1 MKVKSSLL
9 SAAIVSALVVASP
22 ASAAKRGHAD
32 TARGDA
38 VAARAQ
44 ALLANRAVANQA
56 QAASA
61 DEFVPGAVLVDADGT
76 EHVRFQRLYQ
86 GLPMIG
92 GDLVVHSRNGQV
104 AGISQTL
111 ATSERPGLAA
121 GISSGRAIAEASTDF
136 ATPFSAPPGAR
147 MVVYARGP
155 QPVLAY
161 EVTMSG
167 TRADQTPTEMRY
179 IVDAANGS
187 ILAKWDEVHTAKPG
201 RDKGGCTSPVA
212 AEGIGHSLLEGTV
225 ALATSNCGNGYELVD
240 QTRGGGSTTNMGMRQ
255 SGMGSVYTD
264 ADNTWGNGSL
274 IDAATVAVDAHY
286 GISVTW
292 DYYLDRHGRH
302 GIADDGVGATSRV
315 HYGRNYANAF
325 WRDSCFCMTFGDGDN
340 GVTVNPLVALDVAG
354 HEMSHGVTS
363 HTADLDYV
371 GESGGLN
378 EATSDIFGTMV
389 EYYAN
394 NPADPVDYLIGENI
408 YANNPGT
415 LALRYMFKPSLDGA
429 SPDCYIP
436 ELGDLDVHYNSGVAN
451 HFYYLLAEGAVV
463 PDGFG
468 ADTEFALT
476 PGDLVCDGNTAI
488 TGIGREAAEKIWYR
502 ALAIYMTSNTDYAGA
517 RAATLSAAEDLF
529 GAGSDEQNAVAA
541 AWNAVSVM

>member
-1 MKVKSSLL
+1 MRPSWLRSMPTATSACSSRSTSPRCGPWPPPPASREARSHEPGAHLRVAAGDAGARSRVAGVLEAQQRHRRRRPRSAARRPGGVHRPRRRRRDLCRRHRGGAGVATVAPAHLLLPTVLRRGAPRQGPGPGVRQRFQADTAGIQRIAGPARGAGHADRGPEPDARQALRHRLRAGDRLRLHRLFAARLRAACFLVRRRHAAAASANPSKATQDHYGDTSMKVKSSLL

-121 GISSGRAIAEASTDF
+121 GISSGRAIVEASTDF

-167 TRADQTPTEMRY
+167 IRADQTPTEMRY

-201 RDKGGCTSPVA
+201 RDKGGCT
-212 AEGIGHSLLEGTV
+212 
-225 ALATSNCGNGYELVD
+225 N
-240 QTRGGGSTTNMGMRQ
+240 
-255 SGMGSVYTD
+255 
-264 ADNTWGNGSL
+264 
-274 IDAATVAVDAHY
+274 
-286 GISVTW
+286 
-292 DYYLDRHGRH
+292 
-302 GIADDGVGATSRV
+302 
-315 HYGRNYANAF
+315 
-325 WRDSCFCMTFGDGDN
+325 
-340 GVTVNPLVALDVAG
+340 
-354 HEMSHGVTS
+354 
-363 HTADLDYV
+363 
-371 GESGGLN
+371 
-378 EATSDIFGTMV
+378 
-389 EYYAN
+389 
-394 NPADPVDYLIGENI
+394 
-408 YANNPGT
+408 
-415 LALRYMFKPSLDGA
+415 
-429 SPDCYIP
+429 
-436 ELGDLDVHYNSGVAN
+436 
-451 HFYYLLAEGAVV
+451 
-463 PDGFG
+463 
-468 ADTEFALT
+468 
-476 PGDLVCDGNTAI
+476 
-488 TGIGREAAEKIWYR
+488 
-502 ALAIYMTSNTDYAGA
+502 
-517 RAATLSAAEDLF
+517 
-529 GAGSDEQNAVAA
+529 
-541 AWNAVSVM
+541 